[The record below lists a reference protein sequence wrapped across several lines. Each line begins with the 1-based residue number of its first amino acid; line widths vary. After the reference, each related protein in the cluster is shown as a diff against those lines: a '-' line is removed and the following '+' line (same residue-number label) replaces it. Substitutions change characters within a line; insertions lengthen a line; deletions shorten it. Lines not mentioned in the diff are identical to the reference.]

1 MKPTRRQFAAA
12 FAVTALVPSALAP
25 SAFAQFDNASG
36 IRQMLIA
43 GTRAATTR
51 LGRRDGFFG
60 DSLVRIPLPGLLRT
74 TQQRL
79 RPIGLSGPL
88 DDVELR
94 MNRAAESVM
103 PQARDLVVSAINT
116 LSLSDGLGI
125 LTGGNTAATDYLE
138 RETSAPLARVLR
150 PPMQQT
156 LTQSGAYSALDSAA
170 SAIDPSGS
178 GSALGQFLGRG
189 RSSTAAGSLRD
200 EVTDFAVTKALDGVF
215 HYVGEEE
222 RSFRRDP
229 FNRGGDV
236 LRGIL
241 GGRRNGG

>member
-1 MKPTRRQFAAA
+1 MPTRRQIVAALA
-12 FAVTALVPSALAP
+12 MTAVAP
-25 SAFAQFDNASG
+25 SAFAQFDSAAG

-60 DSLVRIPLPGLLRT
+60 DSLVRIPLPGILRT
-74 TQQRL
+74 TQQQL
-79 RPIGLSGPL
+79 RPLGLAGPL
-88 DDVELR
+88 DDLELR

-103 PQARDLVVSAINT
+103 PQARDLVVDAINRLT
-116 LSLSDGLGI
+116 LSDGLGI
-125 LTGGNTAATDYLE
+125 LTGGDTAATDYLE

-170 SAIDPSGS
+170 SAIDRSGAGS
-178 GSALGQFLGRG
+178 GLGQFLGRG
-189 RSSTAAGSLRD
+189 RTGSAASSLRD

-229 FNRGGDV
+229 LSRSGDV
-236 LRGIL
+236 LRGIM
-241 GGRRNGG
+241 GGRRSGGG

>member
-1 MKPTRRQFAAA
+1 MLTRRRI
-12 FAVTALVPSALAP
+12 VTALAMIAVAP
-25 SAFAQFDNASG
+25 PAFAQFDNASG
-36 IRQMLIA
+36 IRQMLIT
-43 GTRAATTR
+43 GTRSATTR

-60 DSLVRIPLPGLLRT
+60 DSLVRIPLPGILRT

-79 RPIGLSGPL
+79 RPLGLAGPF
-88 DDVELR
+88 DDLELR

-103 PQARDLVVSAINT
+103 PQARDLVVNAING

-125 LTGGNTAATDYLE
+125 LTGGDTAATDYLE

-150 PPMQQT
+150 PPMQRT

-170 SAIDPSGS
+170 SAIDRSGS
-178 GSALGQFLGRG
+178 GAALGQFLGRG
-189 RSSTAAGSLRD
+189 RGQSAASGLRD
-200 EVTDFAVTKALDGVF
+200 EVTDFAVTKALGGVF

-229 FNRGGDV
+229 LNRSGDV

-241 GGRRNGG
+241 GGRRRDGG